1 MLKLSSS
8 LLPFEQ
14 TLLDQCLRLSCPL
27 YHTTLSHH
35 ANAELYWVYVAV
47 TVRLTYVKLFCTAS
61 LTATCIFFS
70 VAEWLSFLDF
80 SNKIFFL
87 SPFPSLFCPFSFLL
101 LILSVS
107 PTLSPFFLSSH
118 FHAHVCFPCLC
129 SPRPFL
135 GSVPPLQ
142 FSVAE
147 EVTSLSD
154 ARS

>member
-1 MLKLSSS
+1 MACVHMLKLSSP

-87 SPFPSLFCPFSFLL
+87 SPFSSAPFLLFCFLYHPLFLL
-101 LILSVS
+101 FSLVLISMPMYAFLAFA
-107 PTLSPFFLSSH
+107 PLFLSLG
-118 FHAHVCFPCLC
+118 LC
-129 SPRPFL
+129 PHSNFL
-135 GSVPPLQ
+135 WLKKRQV
-142 FSVAE
+142 
-147 EVTSLSD
+147 
-154 ARS
+154 